1 MYKRNE
7 NIFLIVF
14 ALLAVVLGFWGYARA
29 GSDYTA
35 TSAVFVQANAHSL
48 YTDNRSWVEVVRCLI
63 SSVGLIR
70 LYDIFQPGRDPWQ
83 LILAQFAV
91 PGVALLSAAQLF
103 LIGVRKN
110 LRSAMAR
117 HKARHTIVCGI
128 GDIGLQVVENLREA
142 GHRVVAVD
150 LVGDSPGAA
159 TCENSRVAVVQ
170 GDAKNPQVLLAAGIR
185 HAQTAVVCTGSD
197 SENIAIALQ
206 MQAVFSK
213 GSLLST
219 GKLQVLTEMRNNWMH
234 RRLMAS
240 GRSTLGSAQVEVRLF
255 NPFTNAARML
265 VRQLHLPPAPEFES
279 ATFIVAGFGIYGREI
294 ALHLVRS
301 CPVALGRKLRIL
313 VIDER
318 ADEAKENF
326 PVTNPVA
333 TALATFEFVA
343 TKVEPGS
350 PEMQRAVSAT
360 LERCGPLLGVALALG
375 DDEVSLC
382 AALEMRSLLD
392 RAGHLHVP
400 VYVRLE
406 HYGQMGDLVRS
417 TESVACFSDRLQVFG
432 TLEETLNRE
441 VLFSSALDSFA
452 RALHEDYRSRPKE
465 QLNPQADVPWYELP
479 ELMKLSNRWRAD
491 HTPLLMEL
499 AGILPVNV
507 AKGGMKAPVV
517 LALTSEQI
525 ERLAELEHRRYT
537 IERRMVLEHDP
548 HIPPWER
555 LSEDEK
561 NWNRKEV
568 AKLPEIMAGL
578 GIELHPVRTVRLYG
592 PRLLAAVEELQK
604 LAAAPQTAHVCLI
617 ADLDDPGAVHAAA
630 GALALPSLSVWLF
643 SGEEPREFLGR
654 RPPAQENDRSA
665 LLKRANGWAQRDRVA
680 LES

>member
-14 ALLAVVLGFWGYARA
+14 ALLAVALGFWGYARA

-35 TSAVFVQANAHSL
+35 TSVIFVQANVHSL
-48 YTDNRSWVEVVRCLI
+48 YTDNRSWVEAVRCLI

-91 PGVALLSAAQLF
+91 PGVALLSAAQIF

-128 GDIGLQVVENLREA
+128 GDIGLQVVQNLREA

-170 GDAKNPQVLLAAGIR
+170 GDAKNPEVLLAAGIR

-206 MQAVFSK
+206 IKAVFSK
-213 GSLLST
+213 GSMLST
-219 GKLQVLTEMRNNWMH
+219 GKLQVMTEMRNNWMH
-234 RRLMAS
+234 KRLMAS
-240 GRSTLGSAQVEVRLF
+240 GRSTLGSAQVDVRLF

-265 VRQLHLPPAPEFES
+265 IRQLRLPPAPEFES
-279 ATFIVAGFGIYGREI
+279 DTFIVAGFGIYGREI

-326 PVTNPVA
+326 PITNPVA
-333 TALATFEFVA
+333 TALASFEFVA

-360 LERCGPLLGVALALG
+360 LETCGPLLGVALALG
-375 DDEVSLC
+375 EDEVSLC

-417 TESVACFSDRLQVFG
+417 TESLACFSDRLQVFG

-441 VLFSSALDSFA
+441 VLLGSALDTFA

-499 AGILPVNV
+499 AGIRPVNGV
-507 AKGGMKAPVV
+507 KAPVK
-517 LALTSEQI
+517 LELSSEQI

-537 IERRMVLEHDP
+537 FERRMVLEHDP
-548 HIPPWER
+548 HIPPWDR
-555 LSEDEK
+555 LTEDQK

-568 AKLPEIMAGL
+568 AKLPEIMGGL

-592 PRLLAAVEELQK
+592 PHLAQAAEELK
-604 LAAAPQTAHVCLI
+604 ALADAAQTVHACLI
-617 ADLDDPGAVHAAA
+617 VDLDEPGAVHAAA
-630 GALALPSLSVWLF
+630 AALALPSLSVWLF
-643 SGEEPREFLGR
+643 SAQEPPEFLGR

-665 LLKRANGWAQRDRVA
+665 LLARANGWAQRGRVA
-680 LES
+680 LEA

>member
-14 ALLAVVLGFWGYARA
+14 ALLAVALGFWGYARA
-29 GSDYTA
+29 GSNYSA
-35 TSAVFVQANAHSL
+35 TGIVFVQANAHSL
-48 YTDNRSWVEVVRCLI
+48 YTDNRSWVEAVRCLI

-70 LYDIFQPGRDPWQ
+70 LYDIFQPAIDPWQ

-128 GDIGLQVVENLREA
+128 GDIGLQVVQNLREA

-170 GDAKNPQVLLAAGIR
+170 GDAKNPEVLLAAGIR

-206 MQAVFSK
+206 MQSLFSK

-234 RRLMAS
+234 KRLMAS
-240 GRSTLGSAQVEVRLF
+240 GRSTLGSAQVDVRLF

-265 VRQLHLPPAPEFES
+265 VRELHLPPAPEFES
-279 ATFIVAGFGIYGREI
+279 DTFIVAGFGIYGREI

-333 TALATFEFVA
+333 TELATFEFVA

-360 LERCGPLLGVALALG
+360 LEKCGPLLGVALALG
-375 DDEVSLC
+375 EDEVSLC

-417 TESVACFSDRLQVFG
+417 TESLASFSDRLQVFG

-441 VLFSSALDSFA
+441 VLLGSALDSFA

-499 AGILPVNV
+499 AGIRPVSGV
-507 AKGGMKAPVV
+507 KAPV
-517 LALTSEQI
+517 ALKLSSEQI

-555 LSEDEK
+555 LTEDQK

-578 GIELHPVRTVRLYG
+578 GIELHPVRIVRLYA
-592 PRLLAAVEELQK
+592 PHLEQATEELQELK
-604 LAAAPQTAHVCLI
+604 NLADGAQTVHACLI
-617 ADLDDPGAVHAAA
+617 VDLDAPGAVHAAA
-630 GALALPSLSVWLF
+630 SALALPSLSVWLF
-643 SGEEPREFLGR
+643 SAEEPLEFLGR

-665 LLKRANGWAQRDRVA
+665 LLARANGWAQRGRVA